1 MDKLDYKILNILKEN
16 GRETASDISKAIHL
30 SVSAVLDRIKKMEES
45 GIIKGYTVRVDAK
58 ALGNDV
64 TALMEI
70 SLEHPRFHDSFTEVI
85 MDHPNILDCYY
96 LTGDYDFVLKISCAS
111 SDELEHT
118 RCICH
123 QDPFRAEGNQKHVFR
138 HTGRRKEAVLAA
150 CSNENFIKK
159 EITYM
164 KTLGY
169 YNGKYGELENMSVPM
184 NDRVCWFG
192 DGVYD
197 AGPCR
202 NYKIFAIDEHVDR
215 FFNSAGLIR
224 IQVPCTKAE
233 LKALLQDLVNKMD
246 TGDLFIYFQVTRGT
260 AVRTHEF
267 PENVP
272 ANLWVMLKPMG
283 TPDLYKKIRLLT
295 QEDTRFLHCNIKTL
309 NLLPSVM
316 AAQKAKEAGC
326 QEAVFHR
333 GGRVTECAHSN
344 CHILKDGILY
354 TAPADNLILPGIAR
368 AHLIHVCK
376 KLEIPVSE
384 TPYTLKEMMDADEVL
399 VTSSTKLCVAASEI
413 DGTPV
418 GGRAPEALKNIL
430 DAVMDEYM
438 EETKA

>member
-1 MDKLDYKILNILKEN
+1 
-16 GRETASDISKAIHL
+16 
-30 SVSAVLDRIKKMEES
+30 
-45 GIIKGYTVRVDAK
+45 
-58 ALGNDV
+58 
-64 TALMEI
+64 
-70 SLEHPRFHDSFTEVI
+70 
-85 MDHPNILDCYY
+85 
-96 LTGDYDFVLKISCAS
+96 
-111 SDELEHT
+111 
-118 RCICH
+118 
-123 QDPFRAEGNQKHVFR
+123 
-138 HTGRRKEAVLAA
+138 
-150 CSNENFIKK
+150 
-159 EITYM
+159 M

-309 NLLPSVM
+309 NLLVNVM
-316 AAQKAKEAGC
+316 AAEKAESLGC
-326 QEAVFHR
+326 GECVFHR
-333 GGRVTECAHSN
+333 GDIVTECAHSN
-344 CHILKDGILY
+344 VSIIKDGVFKTHPTDHY
-354 TAPADNLILPGIAR
+354 ILPGITR
-368 AHLIHVCK
+368 MHIIQICK
-376 KLEIPVSE
+376 DNGIIVDE
-384 TPYTLKEMMDADEVL
+384 TPFTMAELMDADEIIVS
-399 VTSSTKLCVAASEI
+399 SSTKFCSPVCEMN
-413 DGTPV
+413 GTPI
-418 GGRAPEALKNIL
+418 GGKAPELVDLIQKKYTEKFEN
-430 DAVMDEYM
+430 
-438 EETKA
+438 ETM